1 MLRSWLY
8 CSLLVFTYRPL
19 TAQTPS
25 TDLPTTQAMLA
36 EIRQL
41 RSDLQIAAATI
52 QRVNIVM
59 FRLQTQAAV
68 ADRLTQKVDQV
79 HAQCDQAESNQK
91 MFAVQLEDAQ
101 ADRGGVQDTGAQ
113 MSFDRN
119 VARLKSALVELTIEV
134 PRCQADQA
142 VAETELRNEQN
153 KMNELQD
160 QLERLDKALAVYGG
174 K

>member
-1 MLRSWLY
+1 
-8 CSLLVFTYRPL
+8 
-19 TAQTPS
+19 
-25 TDLPTTQAMLA
+25 MLA

-59 FRLQTQAAV
+59 FRLQTQAGV
-68 ADRLTQKVDQV
+68 VDRLTQKVDQV
-79 HAQCDQAESNQK
+79 HTQCDQAQTNQK

-113 MSFDRN
+113 KNFDRN
-119 VARLKSALVELTIEV
+119 VANLKSALVELTIEV

-142 VAETELRNEQN
+142 VAEAELRSEQN
-153 KMNELQD
+153 KINELQD
-160 QLERLDKALAVYGG
+160 QLEKLDKALAVYGG

>member
-8 CSLLVFTYRPL
+8 CSLLILTSRPL
-19 TAQTPS
+19 TAQTPP
-25 TDLPTTQAMLA
+25 TDLPTPQAMLA

-59 FRLQTQAAV
+59 FRLQTQSGV
-68 ADRLTQKVDQV
+68 VDRLTQKVDQV
-79 HAQCDQAESNQK
+79 RTQCDQAQTNQK
-91 MFAVQLEDAQ
+91 MFVARLEDFQ
-101 ADRGGVQDTGAQ
+101 ADRSGVQDTGAQ
-113 MSFDRN
+113 KMFERN
-119 VARLKSALVELTIEV
+119 VANLKSAVVELASEV
-134 PRCQADQA
+134 PRCQAEQA
-142 VAETELRNEQN
+142 GAETELRSEQN

-160 QLERLDKALAVYGG
+160 QLEKLDKALAVYGG

>member
-1 MLRSWLY
+1 MVRSWLY
-8 CSLLVFTYRPL
+8 CSLLIFTSRPL
-19 TAQTPS
+19 TAQTPP

-59 FRLQTQAAV
+59 FRLQTQAGV
-68 ADRLTQKVDQV
+68 VDRLTQRVDQV
-79 HAQCDQAESNQK
+79 RAQCDQAQTNQK
-91 MFAVQLEDAQ
+91 AFAVQLEDAQ
-101 ADRGGVQDTGAQ
+101 ADRGGVQDAGAQ
-113 MSFDRN
+113 KMFDRN
-119 VARLKSALVELTIEV
+119 VANLKSALVELTIEV

-142 VAETELRNEQN
+142 VAETELRSEQN

-160 QLERLDKALAVYGG
+160 QLEKLDKALAVYGG